1 MESSNLNEFQ
11 KESHQTFDF
20 FINKLEEEKTKTYI
34 EEILG
39 MPKLPLIGH
48 YNGNEYSFGGI
59 LSLICFQIDI
69 CQGENN
75 DEISSKFPDFKLP
88 ENIKE
93 YLNVNEELDI
103 ENNTKNKDKVES
115 IFYPKKKLNFY
126 FIISSLPIEYNKKD
140 KEKDEKSKIYN
151 IVPHLYYNKENDI
164 DFSKTKRIVFEKAI
178 CLFDINIDEK
188 SKSDISHFKDD
199 KNDIS
204 INDLR
209 IEYSSLHLK
218 KGSLAFSPNNLKFKL
233 DLTNPLSHF
242 YLIMNIK
249 ENDYHSVFYF
259 LICNNEQSEVVM
271 KNLLK
276 KSNNL
281 KDIISN
287 IKNDFPDC
295 QNIYDNLSKL
305 FPSNNE

>member
-48 YNGNEYSFGGI
+48 YNGNEYSLGGI

-75 DEISSKFPDFKLP
+75 DKISSKFPDFNLP

-151 IVPHLYYNKENDI
+151 IVPHLYYNKENNI

-178 CLFDINIDEK
+178 CLFDINIDEN

-259 LICNNEQSEVVM
+259 LICNNEQSEIVM

-305 FPSNNE
+305 FPYNE